1 MTELLDSVF
10 SNSVNLGTGL
20 ILLLAGTKMRAG
32 TFTVGDFAL
41 FVYYL
46 TFVTQFI
53 TNVGKFITYF
63 KQMSVSL
70 ERLTF
75 LLQELLR
82 RF

>member
-1 MTELLDSVF
+1 MTS
-10 SNSVNLGTGL
+10 
-20 ILLLAGTKMRAG
+20 R
-32 TFTVGDFAL
+32 L

-75 LLQELLR
+75 LLQGASAKVSDDGETACI
-82 RF
+82 

>member
-1 MTELLDSVF
+1 
-10 SNSVNLGTGL
+10 
-20 ILLLAGTKMRAG
+20 MRAG
-32 TFTVGDFAL
+32 TFTVGDLAL

-75 LLQELLR
+75 LLQGASAKVLTMVNSLSFEGGAVKWQR
-82 RF
+82 KV